1 MLGWFLINLSVAAK
15 QFQNQG
21 SLSLSMALYQAFS
34 AVSPIPLGIAGPT
47 FVRSQ
52 LKIWDLDLVDLNL
65 DLVDLN
71 QVGCLADICAGLLLA

>member
-34 AVSPIPLGIAGPT
+34 AVSPVPLGIAGPT
-47 FVRSQ
+47 LVRSQ
-52 LKIWDLDLVDLNL
+52 LKIFW
-65 DLVDLN
+65 
-71 QVGCLADICAGLLLA
+71 IWWT